1 MTVYMD
7 FIAPLFDKYVLLPDG
22 VLRSAIEK
30 LAASIN
36 FPLTKIYVVD
46 GSKRSNHS
54 NAYFFGFFKNKR
66 IVLFDTLLADNPLK
80 EQETKEQNGDD
91 DADVDVVD
99 NENTGQ
105 NDVKVKP
112 QSPIFFPCVSV
123 YLYICLS
130 VNISIHSFIH
140 PFIHPS
146 LPILSYPIPSIL
158 SSFFPFS
165 TTCKTK
171 TTLHAS
177 RALFS
182 YLNWE
187 LPTS

>member
-80 EQETKEQNGDD
+80 EQETKDQNGDVD
-91 DADVDVVD
+91 ADVDADVDVVD

-105 NDVKVKP
+105 NDVKVKL
-112 QSPIFFPCVSV
+112 Q
-123 YLYICLS
+123 
-130 VNISIHSFIH
+130 
-140 PFIHPS
+140 
-146 LPILSYPIPSIL
+146 
-158 SSFFPFS
+158 
-165 TTCKTK
+165 
-171 TTLHAS
+171 
-177 RALFS
+177 
-182 YLNWE
+182 
-187 LPTS
+187 

>member
-80 EQETKEQNGDD
+80 EQETKQQSGDG

-123 YLYICLS
+123 YSYICLS
-130 VNISIHSFIH
+130 VNISIHPSIPSHPILSHPIH
-140 PFIHPS
+140 PFF
-146 LPILSYPIPSIL
+146 LL
-158 SSFFPFS
+158 SFFYHMQD
-165 TTCKTK
+165 KNNIV
-171 TTLHAS
+171 AN
-177 RALFS
+177 RVLFS